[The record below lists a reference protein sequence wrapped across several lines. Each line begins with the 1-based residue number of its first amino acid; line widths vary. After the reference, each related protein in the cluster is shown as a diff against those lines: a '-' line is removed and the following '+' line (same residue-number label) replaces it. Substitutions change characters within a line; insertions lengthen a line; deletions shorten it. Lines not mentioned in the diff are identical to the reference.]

1 MNHIMLLFLRST
13 ADTRV
18 TWEQEIAT
26 MSLLIPCTIAKLK
39 REKNSASTDWFYSQ
53 LQPFEIFIAIKYFY
67 YVILEDR
74 QGLDAIQEED
84 LGESSVTL
92 QSQNNQIWF
101 L

>member
-39 REKNSASTDWFYSQ
+39 REKNSASTD
-53 LQPFEIFIAIKYFY
+53 
-67 YVILEDR
+67 
-74 QGLDAIQEED
+74 
-84 LGESSVTL
+84 
-92 QSQNNQIWF
+92 
-101 L
+101 